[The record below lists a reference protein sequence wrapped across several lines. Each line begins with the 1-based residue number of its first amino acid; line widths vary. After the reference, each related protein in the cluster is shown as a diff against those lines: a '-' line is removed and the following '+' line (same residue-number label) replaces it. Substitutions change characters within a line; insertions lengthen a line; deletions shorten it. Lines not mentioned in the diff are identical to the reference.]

1 MNNPGN
7 QIDTLR
13 SKLEA
18 SKRDVDDET
27 DREVLLEFSDEL
39 QLLKTKY
46 TDHRHL
52 KLLRHCTRMA
62 EHVGGLADA
71 LDDRDAA
78 EDIVRWIHATYDNEE
93 TNQDY
98 RVALKVFG
106 RRVSD
111 ENGDDPPESLKWIPS
126 TTSRSYNPSPDPAEM
141 LEWDADVKPMIDAAR
156 NSRDKALIAVQFD
169 AGLRGGELYGLTIGD
184 VSDSEHSVKLRV
196 DGKTGQRSVDLIPS
210 VPYLNRWLADH
221 PADGDPDAF
230 LWSKLTAPER
240 YSYQRFLQ
248 GFKEPAERAGVD
260 KPVTP
265 TNFRKSNATWL
276 ASQGAN
282 AALIEDRQGRTRGSD
297 AVARYV
303 ATFGDEAEKQ
313 YAAMHGMDVDLDE
326 PEEIAPLTCPRCD
339 KETPRDKDLCVW
351 CGQALSPEAA
361 DEVTAQ
367 DRRFFDSAA
376 EAEGDLLEDVAN
388 ARELLDEEP
397 ALRRLLLD
405 E

>member
-7 QIDTLR
+7 QINTLR
-13 SKLEA
+13 SKLDAGE
-18 SKRDVDDET
+18 RDVDDKA
-27 DREVLLEFSDEL
+27 DRKILLEFSDEL
-39 QLLKTKY
+39 QLLKTQY

-71 LDDRDAA
+71 LEEKDAA

-111 ENGDDPPESLKWIPS
+111 ANGDDPPESLEWVPS

-141 LEWDADVKPMIDAAR
+141 LVWDDDVKPMIDAAR

-169 AGLRGGELYGLTIGD
+169 AGLRGGELYDLTIGD

-210 VPYLNRWLADH
+210 VPYLNRWIADH

-230 LWSKLTAPER
+230 LWSKLSTAER

-248 GFKEPAERAGVD
+248 GFKEPAERAGVT

-313 YAAMHGMDVDLDE
+313 YAAMHGLDVDLDE

-376 EAEGDLLEDVAN
+376 GAEGDLLDDVAE
-388 ARELLDEEP
+388 ARELLDEQP

-405 E
+405 D